1 MQLIHVIATIA
12 LREGCRKRFLAVFK
26 ANVPNVLAEEG
37 RLGYCPTVDIDSGI
51 PVQVPRRESVV
62 TIVEAWTDLAALHR
76 HLAAP
81 HMAAYREQV
90 KELVSGVTLQVLEP
104 A

>member
-1 MQLIHVIATIA
+1 MIHVIATIA
-12 LREGCRKRFLAVFK
+12 LQPGARERYLAILK
-26 ANVPNVLAEEG
+26 ANVPNVLAEKG
-37 RLGYCPTVDIDSGI
+37 CRGYAPAVDTASGL
-51 PVQVPRRESVV
+51 PVQGPLRPDTVV
-62 TIVEAWTDLAALHR
+62 LVETWDDLPALKA

-90 KELVSGVTLQVLEP
+90 RDLVRSVNLQVLES